1 MSFIYMHT
9 NQSCVIYNELFPHY
23 VMHIK
28 DHVSYVL
35 IIISDRERLLEAN
48 ILKKKIYDKVQNPTV
63 CTHVLQWLP

>member
-1 MSFIYMHT
+1 
-9 NQSCVIYNELFPHY
+9 
-23 VMHIK
+23 MHIK